1 MSTEQSASG
10 NVYNGEFT
18 LTVYCLNPLRLAC
31 CYEMHSVKQTNALK
45 HQSPLENTS
54 VIGLF
59 LKKTNKKQ
67 TNTFV
72 VKRNTRE

>member
-18 LTVYCLNPLRLAC
+18 LIVYCLNPLRLAC

-54 VIGLF
+54 VIGF
-59 LKKTNKKQ
+59 FFGFFGFFFK
-67 TNTFV
+67 NTFV
-72 VKRNTRE
+72 VKRNTSE

>member
-18 LTVYCLNPLRLAC
+18 LIVYCLNPLRLAC

-54 VIGLF
+54 VIGFVF
-59 LKKTNKKQ
+59 LVFCFFFK
-67 TNTFV
+67 NTFV
-72 VKRNTRE
+72 VKRNTSE